1 LPSSRLSGLLV
12 GASLALAPAGRAL
25 PAESGPVVLRVD
37 GALPKTGGLTRAEL
51 ESLGSSTATWTAH
64 GEKRTVTGV
73 PLDRVL
79 ERFGWTAGPMGKEVP
94 KAEKRAGYRK
104 VVVATARDGFQAVFS
119 CAEIAEGMGAT
130 RALVAWAI
138 DGKPLPPDMGPLRL
152 VVLTDGEPARSIYQ
166 LESLKV
172 LEVAAGA
179 PAGR

>member
-1 LPSSRLSGLLV
+1 
-12 GASLALAPAGRAL
+12 
-25 PAESGPVVLRVD
+25 
-37 GALPKTGGLTRAEL
+37 
-51 ESLGSSTATWTAH
+51 
-64 GEKRTVTGV
+64 
-73 PLDRVL
+73 
-79 ERFGWTAGPMGKEVP
+79 MP

-119 CAEIAEGMGAT
+119 CAEIAEGKGAT

-138 DGKPLPPDMGPLRL
+138 DGKPLPPEMGPLRL

-172 LEVAAGA
+172 VEVVERA